1 MPARMGSSR
10 SAPFIPNL
18 LEDLSI
24 DTDVRT
30 EDVLRDIPILSDR
43 SGWDMWL
50 QRVET
55 VARLGGIWEYVN
67 PRGARQL
74 QEPVRPEPPVPP
86 AFDTFAGRRRNESD
100 QDFQARFLEH
110 KLTLDLAGRSFAI
123 SQDRFRVDCLEYSIK
138 LGEHATAKE
147 ELNQLNV
154 TIYSSVA
161 DEWKSHLAGDKA
173 TTPRLKLV
181 TLESLMTG
189 VKPDSS
195 QQNPPHPQFER
206 PGSSQQNPPH
216 SQFER
221 LIEKLKCEGPR
232 DWLAWA
238 SDVIDLSEGCDEI
251 AGSTICDQL
260 AKDSFLESVEPYYAD
275 FHERWSKKVNDA
287 ICYGEAPVAFHEIID
302 EFISGKLLPPAKTD
316 TMLVRMKSKSVE
328 SPPSSSRSTDT
339 AKLTSKWCPG
349 CQGVHRIKGSFWWQ
363 TCWVYHEYMG
373 GKTAPRWFKTRTDK
387 LEAVRDRML
396 MHPKEEELALEWYL
410 SRSR

>member
-24 DTDVRT
+24 DADVRT
-30 EDVLRDIPILSDR
+30 EDVLRDIPTLSDR
-43 SGWDMWL
+43 SDWDMWL
-50 QRVET
+50 QRVEA
-55 VARLGGIWEYVN
+55 VARLGCIWEYVD
-67 PRGARQL
+67 PRGVAQL
-74 QEPVRPEPPVPP
+74 QPPHRPKAPVSPS
-86 AFDTFAGRRRNESD
+86 FDTFAGRRRSETD

-138 LGEHATAKE
+138 LGEYATAKE

-161 DEWKSHLAGDKA
+161 DEWRAHLAGDKA
-173 TTPRLKLV
+173 TTPRLKLA

-189 VKPDSS
+189 AKPSHS
-195 QQNPPHPQFER
+195 QQPLNTSNPQ
-206 PGSSQQNPPH
+206 

-221 LIEKLKCEGPR
+221 LVEKLKCEGPR

-238 SDVIDLSEGCDEI
+238 SDVMDLSEGCDEI
-251 AGSTICDQL
+251 ADSPICDQL
-260 AKDSFLESVEPYYAD
+260 AKDAFLESVEPYYAD
-275 FHERWSKKVNDA
+275 FHQRWSKKVNDA

-302 EFISGKLLPPAKTD
+302 DFVSGKLLPAAKTE
-316 TMLVRMKSKSVE
+316 TTLVRLRSKPSD
-328 SPPSSSRSTDT
+328 SPPPSSRSTDT
-339 AKLTSKWCPG
+339 ARLTSKWCPG
-349 CQGVHRIKGSFWWQ
+349 CQGVHRIKGSDWWQ

-396 MHPKEEELALEWYL
+396 AHPEEEDLALEWYL
-410 SRSR
+410 SKPAEM